1 MKKLLSFLIL
11 GLVLLCSC
19 DEPDGLWDPMKWK
32 TNVPGMKKDHIIE
45 VPSVGGTYVLKCKN
59 YAGFWISSIDG
70 MELGDDEDMH
80 NVAREWYTVIIEGN
94 VMTVTIAS
102 NECPDDRTLD
112 IGIRCG
118 NATDGFTFE
127 QSKAEER

>member
-32 TNVPGMKKDHIIE
+32 ANVPGMKKDHVIV
-45 VPSVGGTYVLKCKN
+45 VPSAGGTYILKCKN

-80 NVAREWYTVIIEGN
+80 NVAREWCI
-94 VMTVTIAS
+94 M
-102 NECPDDRTLD
+102 
-112 IGIRCG
+112 
-118 NATDGFTFE
+118 
-127 QSKAEER
+127 

>member
-1 MKKLLSFLIL
+1 
-11 GLVLLCSC
+11 
-19 DEPDGLWDPMKWK
+19 MKWK
-32 TNVPGMKKDHIIE
+32 TNVSHMNKEHVIE
-45 VPSVGGTYVLKCKN
+45 VPSAGGTYILKCKN

-70 MELGDDEDMH
+70 MELGYDEDMH

-127 QSKAEER
+127 QSKVEGR